1 MNLKMKLSF
10 LIPAAFTLISP
21 AAIAQVP
28 QKTPPPMKLSE
39 PLPANQFSELGRIIN
54 PAIVNISTSVIS
66 RGRVQRDPML
76 EMLERFYGVPMDRQG
91 PGGRSKGPQ
100 QMGLGTGFIIRE
112 DGLIV
117 TNNHVIEGAD
127 IIQVQLSEKDGKLFE
142 ATVVGTDSRTDIA
155 LIKIKPDGKLPVA
168 ALGNSS
174 ELQVGEWVAA
184 FGNPFGHGH
193 TLTKGIV
200 SSIGREISEINR
212 VPLIQTDAGIN
223 PGNSGG
229 PLVNTKGYV
238 IGVNSAIDA
247 RGPGIGFAIPID
259 EVKKILPDLE
269 NRGFIRKG
277 YLGIGLGDHTPDSA
291 ADLGLDEKNP
301 GAWVAQVEPKSPASK
316 SGLKIYDTITEIDGK
331 KIKNSQ
337 DLSDTIAG
345 VGPGTVVT
353 LKVMGQ
359 NRKTRTVK
367 VTAGERPDQKKAAKK
382 TSVNES
388 EGQTVPHSLGFKVS
402 DIDDAIRADLE
413 LPKDIK
419 QPVIVSIERGSPA
432 SLAGVRVGDVILEMN
447 GKEASTAADV
457 IKNTKK
463 GKNVLRLARGRS
475 ILVITFE

>member
-1 MNLKMKLSF
+1 MNLKNQILVLLLS
-10 LIPAAFTLISP
+10 LFTVQFTF
-21 AAIAQVP
+21 AQVP
-28 QKTPPPMKLSE
+28 QKTPPPMKLGE

-76 EMLERFYGVPMDRQG
+76 EMLERFYGVPLDRQG
-91 PGGRSKGPQ
+91 PGGGSKGPQ

-127 IIQVQLSEKDGKLFE
+127 LIQVQLSEKNGKLYE

-277 YLGIGLGDHTPDSA
+277 YLGIVLGDHSPDSA

-301 GAWVAQVEPKSPASK
+301 GAWVAQIEPKSPANN

-345 VGPGTVVT
+345 VGPGTTVT
-353 LKVMGQ
+353 LKVIGQ

-367 VTAGERPDQKKAAKK
+367 VTAVERPDQKNLGKK
-382 TSVNES
+382 PNTKES
-388 EGQTVPHSLGFKVS
+388 EGQVVPHSLGFKVS
-402 DIDDAIRADLE
+402 DLNASIRADLE
-413 LPKDIK
+413 LPEDIK
-419 QPVIVSIERGSPA
+419 QPVIVSLERGSPA
-432 SLAGVRVGDVILEMN
+432 SLAGVLVGDLILEVN
-447 GKEASTAADV
+447 SKEVTTASDV

-463 GKNVLRLARGRS
+463 GKNVMRLARGRS